1 MPSLKARIKMISTC
15 LVAISDNVILKTQ
28 CMRTHVSHF
37 SIIIVLGLLPIRLEE
52 KKRFRLLLIVFS
64 LKNQMQ
70 LVIIIQIK
78 RLH

>member
-1 MPSLKARIKMISTC
+1 MLKIQC
-15 LVAISDNVILKTQ
+15 WKT
-28 CMRTHVSHF
+28 RVLLS

-64 LKNQMQ
+64 LKNQIR

>member
-1 MPSLKARIKMISTC
+1 MLKIPCWKIRVLLS
-15 LVAISDNVILKTQ
+15 
-28 CMRTHVSHF
+28 

-64 LKNQMQ
+64 LKNQMR

>member
-1 MPSLKARIKMISTC
+1 MLKIQC
-15 LVAISDNVILKTQ
+15 WKTP
-28 CMRTHVSHF
+28 VLLS
-37 SIIIVLGLLPIRLEE
+37 SIIIVPGLLPIQLEE